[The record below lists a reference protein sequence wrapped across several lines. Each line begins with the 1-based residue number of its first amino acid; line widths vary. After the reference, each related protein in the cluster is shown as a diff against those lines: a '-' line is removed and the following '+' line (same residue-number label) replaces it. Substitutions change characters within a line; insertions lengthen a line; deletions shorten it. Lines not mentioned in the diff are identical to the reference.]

1 VLPCLIASIFNPT
14 KNPTFKA
21 KLEEKGGKV
30 KGCKALLI
38 LSYQGNH
45 GRREK

>member
-1 VLPCLIASIFNPT
+1 MPIASIFNPT

-30 KGCKALLI
+30 KGYKARLI
-38 LSYQGNH
+38 LSYQANH
-45 GRREK
+45 EKREK